1 MMPNLIQIEIFKC
14 FLVTCGRLNSLQ
26 HEKRDEG
33 MSFIWGREARAP
45 SLSVSRPTMLT
56 PTSSQTGFHA
66 RPLWQT
72 CWEMPEPCI
81 KSSTHR
87 DNGGFKDWD
96 DGSLALLYFL
106 IRISICSF
114 IVQKR
119 RWRPSTPTLQPF
131 NPLSAVAATLAQRL
145 PWLAQQHTTY
155 ARKHAHSWHQLS
167 GLPEP
172 DRDAHK
178 WWHLHT
184 GLHTLTF
191 PCQKNQCALFL
202 PPPSLH
208 STLLCRGGQ
217 GPWGWEE

>member
-1 MMPNLIQIEIFKC
+1 M
-14 FLVTCGRLNSLQ
+14 SL
-26 HEKRDEG
+26 
-33 MSFIWGREARAP
+33 FWGRDALSR
-45 SLSVSRPTMLT
+45 SLSLSLSPPTM
-56 PTSSQTGFHA
+56 PTLPSSQTRFHA
-66 RPLWQT
+66 RPHWQT

-87 DNGGFKDWD
+87 DNRGFTDWANV
-96 DGSLALLYFL
+96 SLALLYFP

-114 IVQKR
+114 IMQKR
-119 RWRPSTPTLQPF
+119 WWRLSTPTYPPS
-131 NPLSAVAATLAQRL
+131 NPPSSVAAMLAQRL
-145 PWLAQQHTTY
+145 PWLAWRRITY
-155 ARKHAHSWHQLS
+155 ARTNTHDISSLASASQT
-167 GLPEP
+167 
-172 DRDAHK
+172 ATHK

-217 GPWGWEE
+217 GPWVWEQ